1 MSDES
6 WMLDACCLECRC
18 CWGRRLGLGYWI
30 LDAGSAGVV
39 GGVGWG
45 LDTGYSML
53 AVPVLLGRRLG
64 LGIQYPIDTGRSD
77 LKPADQHPVSH

>member
-1 MSDES
+1 
-6 WMLDACCLECRC
+6 MLVA
-18 CWGRRLGLGYWI
+18 W
-30 LDAGSAGVV
+30 SAGVV